1 MDVRPTRTEFCR
13 LPCDPCPVTRALLIV
28 ISSLLLALAGVLATR
43 VGTNRLARGSARDPH
58 VYWAFGLVALLP
70 AWLVAFVTLLP
81 DVPGTRPQLIPAVAW
96 LLSSAAGLVGAIGT
110 EGHLRRLDESGLCQ
124 SPRRLWRLG
133 VMALA
138 PSWAIALGG
147 HVLRWARF

>member
-1 MDVRPTRTEFCR
+1 LQPE
-13 LPCDPCPVTRALLIV
+13 
-28 ISSLLLALAGVLATR
+28 
-43 VGTNRLARGSARDPH
+43 LARIVWLEDRREIPN

>member
-1 MDVRPTRTEFCR
+1 M
-13 LPCDPCPVTRALLIV
+13 
-28 ISSLLLALAGVLATR
+28 
-43 VGTNRLARGSARDPH
+43 
-58 VYWAFGLVALLP
+58 YWAFGL
-70 AWLVAFVTLLP
+70 VTLLP

-110 EGHLRRLDESGLCQ
+110 EGRLRRLDESGLCQ

-147 HVLRWARF
+147 HVLR

>member
-1 MDVRPTRTEFCR
+1 M
-13 LPCDPCPVTRALLIV
+13 
-28 ISSLLLALAGVLATR
+28 
-43 VGTNRLARGSARDPH
+43 
-58 VYWAFGLVALLP
+58 YWAFGLVALLP

-81 DVPGTRPQLIPAVAW
+81 NVPGTRPHLIPAVMW

-110 EGHLRRLDESGLCQ
+110 EGRLRRLEESGLSQ

-147 HVLRWARF
+147 HVVRWARF